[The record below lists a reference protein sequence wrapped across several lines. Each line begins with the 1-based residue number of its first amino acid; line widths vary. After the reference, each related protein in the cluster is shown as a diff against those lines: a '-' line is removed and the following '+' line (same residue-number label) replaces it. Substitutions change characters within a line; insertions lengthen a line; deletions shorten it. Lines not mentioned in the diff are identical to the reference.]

1 MKQLVLVGALAV
13 ALAAGSAFAQQAK
26 TDKAAESGGRTTPF
40 DQPSTAPAPTVPGG
54 EVTLGTVKLPS
65 AVMADGKKLPAGT
78 YQVRVTGQVASP
90 DAKGQTA
97 SLERWME
104 FMQGGQVK
112 GREVATIVPQSDLKL
127 VEKDTPPQ
135 PNSSKFETLK
145 GGDYTRLWIN
155 RGGNHY
161 LVHFPTAS

>member
-1 MKQLVLVGALAV
+1 MKQLVLVGALAG

-26 TDKAAESGGRTTPF
+26 TAESEGGRTTPF
-40 DQPSTAPAPTVPGG
+40 NQPATAPAPTVPGG
-54 EVTLGTVKLPS
+54 EIALGSVRLSS

-78 YQVRVTGQVASP
+78 YQVKITAQAAAPEASN
-90 DAKGQTA
+90 
-97 SLERWME
+97 ERWME
-104 FMQGGQVK
+104 FSQGGQVK
-112 GREVATIVPQSDLKL
+112 GREVAIIIPQADLKL

-155 RGGNHY
+155 RGGNHF

>member
-1 MKQLVLVGALAV
+1 MKQLVLVGAIAG
-13 ALAAGSAFAQQAK
+13 ALAAGPAFAQTK

-40 DQPSTAPAPTVPGG
+40 DQPATAPAPNVPGG
-54 EVTLGTVKLPS
+54 EVALGSVKLTT

-78 YQVRVTGQVASP
+78 YQVRVTAQAASP

-97 SLERWME
+97 SLERWLE

-127 VEKDTPPQ
+127 VEKDSPPQ
-135 PNSSKFETLK
+135 ANSSKFETLK